1 MIQPR
6 LHHYFY
12 YYHYYI
18 IISVSNMCEE
28 AIVLQGSICLLIL
41 NMGILLLMS
50 IIPKTCVQFSLCR
63 VVEAES
69 VS

>member
-1 MIQPR
+1 MILPH
-6 LHHYFY
+6 LHHCFY

-28 AIVLQGSICLLIL
+28 AVVLQGSICFLIL
-41 NMGILLLMS
+41 NMGILLLMTV
-50 IIPKTCVQFSLCR
+50 IPNTSVQFSLHR
-63 VVEAES
+63 VVKAEN